1 MNKVA
6 IGHDPYTLP
15 IIAGFLGA
23 FVLSACEE
31 EPQGRQVVNRRE
43 VKPPPGEGGSGTA
56 CLVIRNRAPFTIT
69 GRVVLKSR
77 GRASFRIARNR
88 AEKICVAGTLYGNN
102 TVSFIITSFVTIPI
116 FSCFTTI
123 EHALDVVAYKNQD
136 GWIYNAS
143 CQR

>member
-1 MNKVA
+1 MIRTRSLSLLAV
-6 IGHDPYTLP
+6 
-15 IIAGFLGA
+15 FLGA

-56 CLVIRNRAPFTIT
+56 CSVIRNRAPFTT
-69 GRVVLKSR
+69 M
-77 GRASFRIARNR
+77 
-88 AEKICVAGTLYGNN
+88 
-102 TVSFIITSFVTIPI
+102 
-116 FSCFTTI
+116 
-123 EHALDVVAYKNQD
+123 EHALDLVAYKNQD